1 MWKNFEGIARTR
13 EQTLERI
20 NALQWTDWRPQGITL
35 HNTALPTLAQWAE
48 TGAAH
53 DARIRNL
60 QEFYEDKGWHAGP
73 HWFVSRNWINW
84 FSNPLLPGV
93 HSRCFNKTRFG
104 IEMVGDYAKEEF
116 NSGDGAMVRDNA
128 VFLIAALNLKFNF
141 DPGDLTFHVE
151 CKQDNH
157 DCPGKK
163 VVKADVISRVREMM
177 ATLRSGPAI
186 SVRPRL
192 PAASSSA
199 AASRRVLNITAT
211 EFGGEGDE
219 QSAAYA
225 DVPEGWPNRPGVA
238 LPCRF
243 SGPRPKVRVFKG
255 DRSILCDIVDVGPW
269 YPSARGPEDKYWETG
284 ARPRAESDD
293 RTNRAGIDLTPAA
306 AAAIDL
312 DGKGIVDWEFS
323 GAAPVGRE
331 FERLSG
337 AERSMQFSL
346 LGRLMQRLDHIED
359 AITQN
364 GRRLDRGPTQ
374 TPIPGTIPGTIPAH
388 IPGPDDITTLLERL
402 LPLIEK
408 LQGPRAP
415 TAIPADLQQ
424 PEQLRKALDLIKT
437 ILVPGA
443 DGKSLPLPLGQV
455 NGALGQTIGNLLNGK
470 KTAIGLLGAVIT
482 PMLTQASTTTALAP
496 ILAMLTPAAGLAPFT
511 LPIFLGLTAWGVL
524 GKMEKWSQGTAP
536 RPKA

>member
-1 MWKNFEGIARTR
+1 
-13 EQTLERI
+13 
-20 NALQWTDWRPQGITL
+20 
-35 HNTALPTLAQWAE
+35 
-48 TGAAH
+48 
-53 DARIRNL
+53 
-60 QEFYEDKGWHAGP
+60 
-73 HWFVSRNWINW
+73 
-84 FSNPLLPGV
+84 
-93 HSRCFNKTRFG
+93 
-104 IEMVGDYAKEEF
+104 
-116 NSGDGAMVRDNA
+116 
-128 VFLIAALNLKFNF
+128 
-141 DPGDLTFHVE
+141 
-151 CKQDNH
+151 
-157 DCPGKK
+157 
-163 VVKADVISRVREMM
+163 M

-323 GAAPVGRE
+323 GAVPAVRE
-331 FERLSG
+331 VERPSG

-346 LGRLMQRLDHIED
+346 LGRLMQRLDRIED
-359 AITQN
+359 VITQN
-364 GRRLDRGPTQ
+364 ARRVDRGVLPPADSTGPTP
-374 TPIPGTIPGTIPAH
+374 TLM
-388 IPGPDDITTLLERL
+388 PGPDDISTLLERL

-443 DGKSLPLPLGQV
+443 DGKSLPLGQV

-470 KTAIGLLGAVIT
+470 KTALGLLGAVAT
-482 PMLTQASTTTALAP
+482 PLLTQASTTTALGP
-496 ILAMLTPAAGLAPFT
+496 VLALLTPAAGLSGFA
-511 LPIFLGLTAWGVL
+511 LPVFLGLTAWGAL
-524 GKMEKWSQGTAP
+524 GKMEKWAQGTAP
-536 RPKA
+536 PPRIPS

>member
-1 MWKNFEGIARTR
+1 
-13 EQTLERI
+13 L
-20 NALQWTDWRPQGITL
+20 
-35 HNTALPTLAQWAE
+35 
-48 TGAAH
+48 
-53 DARIRNL
+53 
-60 QEFYEDKGWHAGP
+60 
-73 HWFVSRNWINW
+73 
-84 FSNPLLPGV
+84 
-93 HSRCFNKTRFG
+93 
-104 IEMVGDYAKEEF
+104 
-116 NSGDGAMVRDNA
+116 
-128 VFLIAALNLKFNF
+128 
-141 DPGDLTFHVE
+141 
-151 CKQDNH
+151 
-157 DCPGKK
+157 
-163 VVKADVISRVREMM
+163 
-177 ATLRSGPAI
+177 
-186 SVRPRL
+186 
-192 PAASSSA
+192 
-199 AASRRVLNITAT
+199 LNITAT

-219 QSAAYA
+219 QPVAYA
-225 DVPEGWPNRPGVA
+225 DVSDGWPNRPGVA

-243 SGPRPKVRVFKG
+243 SGPRPKVRVYKG

-312 DGKGIVDWEFS
+312 DGKGIVDREFS

-331 FERLSG
+331 FERPSG

-346 LGRLMQRLDHIED
+346 LGRLMQRLDRIED

-364 GRRLDRGPTQ
+364 ARRMDRGVLPPADSTGPTP
-374 TPIPGTIPGTIPAH
+374 TLM
-388 IPGPDDITTLLERL
+388 PGPDDISTLLERL

-443 DGKSLPLPLGQV
+443 DGKPPPLGQV

-482 PMLTQASTTTALAP
+482 PMLTQASATTALGP

-524 GKMEKWSQGTAP
+524 GKMEKWSHGTAP
-536 RPKA
+536 LPRSLT

>member
-35 HNTALPTLAQWAE
+35 HNTAEPSLAQWAE

-60 QEFYEDKGWHAGP
+60 QSFYEHEQGWHAGP

-84 FSNPLLPGV
+84 FSNPLQSGI
-93 HSRCFNKTRFG
+93 HSRCFNATRFG
-104 IEMVGDYAKEEF
+104 IEMVGDYNKEEF

-151 CKQDNH
+151 CKKDNH

-186 SVRPRL
+186 SVRPRM
-192 PAASSSA
+192 PAASASA
-199 AASRRVLNITAT
+199 GASRRLLNITAT

-219 QSAAYA
+219 QPVAYA
-225 DVPEGWPNRPGVA
+225 DVSDGWPNRPGVA

-243 SGPRPKVRVFKG
+243 SGPRPKVRVYKG

-323 GAAPVGRE
+323 GAVPAVRE
-331 FERLSG
+331 VERPSG

-346 LGRLMQRLDHIED
+346 LGRLMQRLDRIED

-364 GRRLDRGPTQ
+364 ARRVDRGV
-374 TPIPGTIPGTIPAH
+374 
-388 IPGPDDITTLLERL
+388 
-402 LPLIEK
+402 LP
-408 LQGPRAP
+408 
-415 TAIPADLQQ
+415 PADSRVQ
-424 PEQLRKALDLIKT
+424 R
-437 ILVPGA
+437 
-443 DGKSLPLPLGQV
+443 
-455 NGALGQTIGNLLNGK
+455 
-470 KTAIGLLGAVIT
+470 
-482 PMLTQASTTTALAP
+482 
-496 ILAMLTPAAGLAPFT
+496 
-511 LPIFLGLTAWGVL
+511 
-524 GKMEKWSQGTAP
+524 
-536 RPKA
+536 RP

>member
-1 MWKNFEGIARTR
+1 
-13 EQTLERI
+13 
-20 NALQWTDWRPQGITL
+20 
-35 HNTALPTLAQWAE
+35 
-48 TGAAH
+48 
-53 DARIRNL
+53 
-60 QEFYEDKGWHAGP
+60 
-73 HWFVSRNWINW
+73 
-84 FSNPLLPGV
+84 
-93 HSRCFNKTRFG
+93 
-104 IEMVGDYAKEEF
+104 MVGDYNKEEF

-157 DCPGKK
+157 DCPGRK
-163 VVKADVISRVREMM
+163 VVKADVISKVREMM

-186 SVRPRL
+186 SVRARM
-192 PAASSSA
+192 PAASASA
-199 AASRRVLNITAT
+199 GASRRLLNITAT

-219 QSAAYA
+219 QPVAYA
-225 DVPEGWPNRPGVA
+225 DVSDGWPNRPGVA

-243 SGPRPKVRVFKG
+243 SGPRPKVRVYKG

-323 GAAPVGRE
+323 GAVPAVRQ
-331 FERLSG
+331 FEHQSG

-346 LGRLMQRLDHIED
+346 LGRLMQRLDRIED

-364 GRRLDRGPTQ
+364 ARRMDGGVSPPADSTGPTP
-374 TPIPGTIPGTIPAH
+374 TRM
-388 IPGPDDITTLLERL
+388 PGPDDISTLLERL

-443 DGKSLPLPLGQV
+443 DGKPPPLGQV

-482 PMLTQASTTTALAP
+482 PMLTQASATTALGP

-524 GKMEKWSQGTAP
+524 GKMEKWSHGTAP